1 MNRSAKLLEQRTSS
15 DVETALGIIDEA
27 LIISSFSEKLL
38 EMKAEALFMVCAASI
53 LHENLAHDLL
63 KNKSQ

>member
-1 MNRSAKLLEQRTSS
+1 MNHSAELLEQRTSR
-15 DVETALGIIDEA
+15 DVETALGILDEA

-53 LHENLAHDLL
+53 FHENFAHDLL
-63 KNKSQ
+63 KNESQ